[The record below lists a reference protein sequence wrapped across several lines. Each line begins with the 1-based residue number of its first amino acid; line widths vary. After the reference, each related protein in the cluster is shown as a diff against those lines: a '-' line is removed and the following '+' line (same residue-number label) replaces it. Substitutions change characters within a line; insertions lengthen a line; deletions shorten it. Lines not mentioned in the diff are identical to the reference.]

1 MENKLKVWIARD
13 EDGALYLYFI
23 HPFKSKSK
31 REWRM
36 PDFHNEDG
44 VGAKRIDS
52 DLFPSVQWEDEE
64 PTEAYIA
71 LAEPQ
76 EQTKQEQSTQEHKI
90 GWEQRRY
97 EIAMELLPLLYRKS
111 AETLTLEDA
120 VDGALNF
127 ADTLIAKLKSKAN
140 E

>member
-13 EDGALYLYFI
+13 KDGESYAYLMRP
-23 HPFKSKSK
+23 HKNKSKLS
-31 REWRM
+31 WM
-36 PDFHNEDG
+36 PDSDDDYWI
-44 VGAKRIDS
+44 KLDS
-52 DLFPSVQWEDEE
+52 DLFPSVKWEDEE
-64 PTEAYIA
+64 PTEAYITF
-71 LAEPQ
+71 AESQ
-76 EQTKQEQSTQEHKI
+76 SNQEQSNQEQKI
-90 GWEQRRY
+90 DWEQRRY

-127 ADTLIAKLKSKAN
+127 ADTLIAKLKEQS

>member
-13 EDGALYLYFI
+13 EDGGLYIYFI
-23 HPFKSKSK
+23 HPFKGKRK
-31 REWRM
+31 REWRL
-36 PDFHNEDG
+36 PDFHNQDG

-52 DLFPSVQWEDEE
+52 DLFPSVLWEDEE
-64 PTEAYIA
+64 PTEAYIT
-71 LAEPQ
+71 LAESQSEKEQPQ
-76 EQTKQEQSTQEHKI
+76 SNQEHKI
-90 GWEQRRY
+90 DWEKRRY

-127 ADTLIAKLKSKAN
+127 ADTLIQKLKEQS

>member
-1 MENKLKVWIARD
+1 
-13 EDGALYLYFI
+13 
-23 HPFKSKSK
+23 
-31 REWRM
+31 M

-97 EIAMELLPLLYRKS
+97 EIAMELLPLLYQQS
-111 AETLTLEDA
+111 AEILKCGKSVTWKDT
-120 VDGALNF
+120 VGGALNF
-127 ADTLIAKLKSKAN
+127 ADMLIQKLKEQS

>member
-1 MENKLKVWIARD
+1 MENKLKVWVARD
-13 EDGALYLYFI
+13 EDGILYVYFI
-23 HPFKSKSK
+23 HPFKGKT
-31 REWRM
+31 EWRL

-52 DLFPSVQWEDEE
+52 NLFPSVKWEDEE
-64 PTEAYIA
+64 PTEAYIT

-76 EQTKQEQSTQEHKI
+76 SKQPQSKQEHKI
-90 GWEQRRY
+90 DWEQRRY
-97 EIAMELLPLLYRKS
+97 EIVMELLPLLYRKS

-127 ADTLIAKLKSKAN
+127 VDTLIAKLKEQS

>member
-13 EDGALYLYFI
+13 EDGILYLYFI
-23 HPFKSKSK
+23 HPLKSKSK
-31 REWRM
+31 KEWRL

-52 DLFPSVQWEDEE
+52 DLFPSVQWEDDE
-64 PTEAYIA
+64 PTEAYIT

-76 EQTKQEQSTQEHKI
+76 EQTKQEQSKQEYKI
-90 GWEQRRY
+90 DWEQRRY

-111 AETLTLEDA
+111 TETLTLEDA

-127 ADTLIAKLKSKAN
+127 ADTLIAKLKEQS